1 MNDRLRCLLVDDEPL
16 ALKRLDN
23 LLVAHPEID
32 IIGKISRPSEA
43 VRQIDTLEPD
53 LLFLDIQ
60 MPGMN
65 GFEVLENVKRQPM
78 TIFVTAYDRY
88 ALEAFEVNSVDYL
101 LKPVQRERLEKAIQ
115 KAVRFYAQPGA
126 ASDSNPDLKQF
137 LEFIR
142 QRGAAPKR
150 LVSRNGDKLVL
161 IEPSEVAFF
170 RAENKYTF
178 AVTVRGEYILDYTLQ
193 QLSETLPPNR
203 FISIHRSY
211 IVNLDWIAELARGF
225 GGGMLCRLKPPISKD
240 LPISRSQ
247 LKQLRDR
254 IHF

>member
-23 LLVAHPEID
+23 LLSAHPEIE

-43 VRQIDTLEPD
+43 VRLIDGLEPD

-65 GFEVLENVKRQPM
+65 GFEVLEKIKRQPM

-101 LKPVQRERLEKAIQ
+101 LKPVQRERLEKAVK
-115 KAVRFYAQPGA
+115 KAVRFYAQPSTT
-126 ASDSNPDLKQF
+126 SDSNPDLKQ
-137 LEFIR
+137 LLKFIR
-142 QRGAAPKR
+142 QRGAAQKK
-150 LVSRNGDKLVL
+150 LVSRVGDKLVL
-161 IEPSEVAFF
+161 VEPSDVVFF

-178 AVTVRGEYILDYTLQ
+178 AVTIQGQYMLDYTLQ
-193 QLSETLPPNR
+193 QLHDTLPSDR
-203 FISIHRSY
+203 FIGIHRSY
-211 IVNLDWIAELARGF
+211 IVNLDWIAELSRGF
-225 GGGMLCRLKPPISKD
+225 GGGMICRLKSPISKD

-247 LKQLRDR
+247 VKEVRDR
-254 IHF
+254 IHI